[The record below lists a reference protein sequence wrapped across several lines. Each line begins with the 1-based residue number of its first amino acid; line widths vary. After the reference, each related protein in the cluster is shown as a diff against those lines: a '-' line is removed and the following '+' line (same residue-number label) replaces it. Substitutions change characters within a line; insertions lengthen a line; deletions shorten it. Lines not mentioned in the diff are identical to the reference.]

1 MMISARASRCVRW
14 PFSCFSLRTSSKSG
28 SRLDWGPRWRGARP
42 RSRCWRQG
50 GRGAMWKAYRRG
62 MAPIA
67 PGALAESAS
76 AKMRFLYSAEYWRR
90 LALTTTSGSGI
101 VLASP
106 GATLRSASLRSAS
119 LRSAPGEAK
128 TTEGGGTP
136 FTDFFMSIS
145 FSALYTKS
153 RKGRRLTDLGTE
165 GVGTGNRP
173 WRGSKTIDHNW
184 VSFYT
189 RDNVHQKRSTDSK
202 TLRRAPIVH
211 PQVAQRRVAGCEGT
225 RCFARIPAHKSVG
238 AQRGIVSDALPVFQ
252 TFPVVALRALHAR
265 DPFLGAFCW
274 KLPACIN
281 SQGRNTHRPRCRA
294 LAGPPAPRQTGG
306 PNKWPA
312 HRRRAPVR
320 FVRGAPARSLLGRAP
335 PPHGGRPYGRLVEMP
350 GSRRS

>member
-1 MMISARASRCVRW
+1 
-14 PFSCFSLRTSSKSG
+14 
-28 SRLDWGPRWRGARP
+28 
-42 RSRCWRQG
+42 
-50 GRGAMWKAYRRG
+50 

-211 PQVAQRRVAGCEGT
+211 PQVAQRR
-225 RCFARIPAHKSVG
+225 RCRL
-238 AQRGIVSDALPVFQ
+238 RGNAL
-252 TFPVVALRALHAR
+252 LRAHSRTQIRRGSTRRRVRCASSFPDFPRSSLAR
-265 DPFLGAFCW
+265 AACARSVPFLGAFCW

-294 LAGPPAPRQTGG
+294 LAGPPAPRQTSG
-306 PNKWPA
+306 PKKWPA

-320 FVRGAPARSLLGRAP
+320 FVRGAPARSLLGHAP
-335 PPHGGRPYGRLVEMP
+335 PPHGGRPYSRLVEMP

>member
-1 MMISARASRCVRW
+1 MREAPARTVQSGCRRHTPPAVVPRSENVEFADGQTGGLSSGHGNPSPRLSRGPDDHLGVGHRFGLTWRYATFGVASLGLT
-14 PFSCFSLRTSSKSG
+14 PLRT
-28 SRLDWGPRWRGARP
+28 
-42 RSRCWRQG
+42 
-50 GRGAMWKAYRRG
+50 RRG
-62 MAPIA
+62 QND
-67 PGALAESAS
+67 
-76 AKMRFLYSAEYWRR
+76 RR
-90 LALTTTSGSGI
+90 WW
-101 VLASP
+101 
-106 GATLRSASLRSAS
+106 
-119 LRSAPGEAK
+119 
-128 TTEGGGTP
+128 TP

-306 PNKWPA
+306 PKKWPA